1 MAGDERGDMKRAGL
15 KQYTKRRGKTG
26 SEKLR
31 SAANTLLRHEGRL
44 MVEDLAEDCGEGQLE
59 SARLLYEIVHS
70 AEGHDETMRGRSFRS
85 LALDPDE
92 E

>member
-1 MAGDERGDMKRAGL
+1 MKRAGL
-15 KQYTKRRGKTG
+15 KKYNRRHGKAG

-31 SAANTLLRHEGRL
+31 SAADTLLRHEGRL
-44 MVEDLAEDCGEGQLE
+44 MVEELAEDCRDGQLE
-59 SARLLYEIVHS
+59 SARLLFEIVYS
-70 AEGHDETMRGRSFRS
+70 SEERDETNRGRSFRS

>member
-1 MAGDERGDMKRAGL
+1 MKQAGL
-15 KQYTKRRGKTG
+15 KKYSRRHGKAG

-31 SAANTLLRHEGRL
+31 SAADTLLRHEGRL
-44 MVEDLAEDCGEGQLE
+44 MVEELADDCRDGQLE
-59 SARLLYEIVHS
+59 GARLLYEIVHGS
-70 AEGHDETMRGRSFRS
+70 EEHDETIRGRSFRS

>member
-1 MAGDERGDMKRAGL
+1 MIE
-15 KQYTKRRGKTG
+15 
-26 SEKLR
+26 E
-31 SAANTLLRHEGRL
+31 
-44 MVEDLAEDCGEGQLE
+44 LAEDCRDGQLE

-70 AEGHDETMRGRSFRS
+70 AEERDETIRGRSFRS

>member
-1 MAGDERGDMKRAGL
+1 MKRAGL
-15 KQYTKRRGKTG
+15 KKYTKRRGKTG

-31 SAANTLLRHEGRL
+31 SAADTLLRQDGRS
-44 MVEDLAEDCGEGQLE
+44 MIEELAEDCRDGQLE

-70 AEGHDETMRGRSFRS
+70 AEERDETIRGRSFRS